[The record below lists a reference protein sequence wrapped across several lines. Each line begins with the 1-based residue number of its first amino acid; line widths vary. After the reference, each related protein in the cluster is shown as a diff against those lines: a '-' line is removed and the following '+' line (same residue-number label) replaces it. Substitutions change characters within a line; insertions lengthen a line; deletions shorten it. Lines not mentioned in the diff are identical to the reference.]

1 MSRDIQLIAL
11 MSFLV
16 TGADLESSKLTF
28 VCLSGSSLVR
38 IEVTGLDQNF
48 SAVDA
53 GVPVVL
59 RGLCFRDVGYGL
71 QATFGSRGSFV
82 VEDPCNLAEKWA
94 SVELLENLPLRLACG
109 AAAQAISVGVLVVCC
124 IFVYFEVSFV
134 LAVLL
139 GWFACRR
146 VALPGVILIL
156 VLLFGCC
163 FQGGIADLRGRA
175 EQIVAGEKGYF
186 KLSNVAL
193 QSVPVKYG
201 ACYYSACGQ
210 RVGNGSRLC
219 LRELD
224 EDGCGTV
231 TAGRGNEVNCVCVC
245 VLSN

>member
-109 AAAQAISVGVLVVCC
+109 AAAQAISVSVLVVCC

-146 VALPGVILIL
+146 VALLGVIFIL
-156 VLLFGCC
+156 VFFLVVVFKVVLLICVGEQSRSLLVRRVTSSCPMSRCKAF
-163 FQGGIADLRGRA
+163 LSSMVRA
-175 EQIVAGEKGYF
+175 TI
-186 KLSNVAL
+186 
-193 QSVPVKYG
+193 P
-201 ACYYSACGQ
+201 
-210 RVGNGSRLC
+210 RVGSALGMEADCAFASLTR
-219 LRELD
+219 
-224 EDGCGTV
+224 
-231 TAGRGNEVNCVCVC
+231 TAAVR
-245 VLSN
+245 